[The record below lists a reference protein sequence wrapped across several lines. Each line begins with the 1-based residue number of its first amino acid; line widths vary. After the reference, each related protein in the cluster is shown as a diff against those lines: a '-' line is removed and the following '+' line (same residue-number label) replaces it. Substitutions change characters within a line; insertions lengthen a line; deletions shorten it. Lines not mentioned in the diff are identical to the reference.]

1 MLETHVQLRTLLL
14 QSSMVALGSAIVS
27 VNYYVFMLPNGIMP
41 PGLGGLV
48 ALFSIWA
55 HQPIGLINGIANVPL
70 FLLGFHYVGG
80 RFLFLS
86 LVGAACMSLF
96 LYLFEAFQGVPI
108 WAIGVVMGG
117 LINGLAIAMVLLFK
131 GATGG
136 MDVVCVVLAK
146 LFPGFGIGRF
156 MILINAVIV
165 LLAGWSLGWGSLV
178 GSVLSIYLAGITIDA
193 VLLWAKGR
201 GFLVA
206 S

>member
-1 MLETHVQLRTLLL
+1 MREAHGWWGPLLL
-14 QSSMVALGSAIVS
+14 QSAMVALGAALVS

-55 HQPIGLINGIANVPL
+55 HQPIGLVNGIANLPL
-70 FLLGFHYVGG
+70 FLLGFHYVGA

-96 LYLFEAFQGVPI
+96 LYLFDGFTGVPI
-108 WAIGVVMGG
+108 WTIGVLMGG

-156 MILINAVIV
+156 MIFINAVIV
-165 LLAGWSLGWGSLV
+165 LLAGWSLGWGSLL

-193 VLLWAKGR
+193 VLLRAKAR
-201 GFLVA
+201 GYLVA